1 MATKKKTNS
10 GKNTGKSASPA
21 KGVSELDSLFHSLG
35 RIEIVLLVGG
45 VLLLLVLIYTIQ
57 SILSPFLVL
66 GALLFLLYPLRRYA
80 LAKNLMSLS
89 IVLFSLWFLYTISD
103 ILVPF
108 IVSLLLAY
116 ILNPVVTKLQQWHIP
131 RWLTAIVLI
140 LLSISVI
147 ALAMF
152 FILPIAVTQLE
163 DMLNVGSKTVE
174 EFMST
179 VWKSQV
185 VAILERY
192 GVSVQEMKNA
202 LSIYLVPRLEDILRH
217 VLRWMLAFTSS
228 LSTFVTQLFYV
239 ILIPFLTFYVLTD
252 FPKIIHRF
260 KMLFPHRKRDK
271 VSEFLSEADELIG
284 RYLRGA
290 ITVAFLQGILVIALF
305 SVFQIKYALLLGII
319 AGALDLV
326 PYVGLIVT
334 MLLSAIVAAF
344 SEPPVLPKVISAI
357 TSIGIL
363 HLLEVMLLGPR
374 IIGSKIGLHPLVIIL
389 SLLIFSY
396 FLGFIGLLIAVP
408 SSALIILSIRAWE
421 AHKRGI
427 PLSQYHSIEP
437 EA

>member
-1 MATKKKTNS
+1 MAGKGKAKAGKTTLGN
-10 GKNTGKSASPA
+10 AA
-21 KGVSELDSLFHSLG
+21 SELDSLVHSLG

-57 SILSPFLVL
+57 DILSPFLAL
-66 GALLFLLYPLRRYA
+66 GALLFILYPLRRYSI
-80 LAKNLMSLS
+80 AKNLMSLS
-89 IVLFSLWFLYTISD
+89 IVLFSLWFLFTISD

-108 IVSLLLAY
+108 VISLLLAY
-116 ILNPVVTKLQQWHIP
+116 ILNPVVSKLQQWHIP
-131 RWLTAIVLI
+131 RWLTAVVLI

-147 ALAMF
+147 LLAMF

-185 VAILERY
+185 VAVLERY

-202 LSIYLVPRLEDILRH
+202 LSIYLVPKLEDILREA
-217 VLRWMLAFTSS
+217 LRWMLALMSS
-228 LSTFVTQLFYV
+228 LSTFAIQLFYV
-239 ILIPFLTFYVLTD
+239 IIIPFLTFYVLTD

-271 VSEFLSEADELIG
+271 VSEYLSEADELIG

-290 ITVAFLQGILVIALF
+290 IAVAFLQGVLVIALF
-305 SVFQIKYALLLGII
+305 SVFEIKYALLLGII

-326 PYVGLIVT
+326 PFVGLIIT

-389 SLLIFSY
+389 SLLIFSF
-396 FLGFIGLLIAVP
+396 FLGFIGLLIAIP
-408 SSALIILSIRAWE
+408 ATALIILSIRGWE

-427 PLSQYHSIEP
+427 PLSQYHSIES